1 MIELATITTSI
12 AITNCTAIANT
23 IIASTASTIASTG
36 SKSAVIAGLLTPS
49 VLTGWQRMLMLIP
62 LCLGISIVYKTIKC
76 EDLKEVPAASVVLCA
91 AIVGSMYAV
100 GIGIWVLYVL
110 MA

>member
-1 MIELATITTSI
+1 MIGLLATI
-12 AITNCTAIANT
+12 
-23 IIASTASTIASTG
+23 STVMGGPILAWLT
-36 SKSAVIAGLLTPS
+36 TPS
-49 VLTGWQRMLMLIP
+49 VLTGWQHMLMLVP

-76 EDLKEVPAASVVLCA
+76 EDLREVPTASVVLCA

-100 GIGIWVLYVL
+100 GVGIWVLYIL

>member
-1 MIELATITTSI
+1 MMEWIPQTSPILAWLTT
-12 AITNCTAIANT
+12 
-23 IIASTASTIASTG
+23 
-36 SKSAVIAGLLTPS
+36 PF
-49 VLTGWQRMLMLIP
+49 VLAGWQRMLMLIP
-62 LCLGISIVYKTIKC
+62 LCLSISIVYKTIKC

-100 GIGIWVLYVL
+100 GVGIWVLYVL

>member
-1 MIELATITTSI
+1 MIDLVATISPVLAWLTTP
-12 AITNCTAIANT
+12 
-23 IIASTASTIASTG
+23 G
-36 SKSAVIAGLLTPS
+36 
-49 VLTGWQRMLMLIP
+49 VLAGWQRMLMLVP

-76 EDLKEVPAASVVLCA
+76 QNLSEVPTASVVLCV
-91 AIVGSMYAV
+91 AIVASMYAV